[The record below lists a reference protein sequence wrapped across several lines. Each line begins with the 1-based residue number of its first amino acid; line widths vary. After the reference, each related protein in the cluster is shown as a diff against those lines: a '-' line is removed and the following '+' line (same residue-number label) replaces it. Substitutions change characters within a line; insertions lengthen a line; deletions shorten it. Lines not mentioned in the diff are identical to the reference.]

1 MKKQYLKLKI
11 RLTVLLVLILLV
23 GCAVLTYQRA
33 DNIRS
38 EYWRQISEQEDLG
51 RIMRYNTI
59 SGIKDDF
66 LIKTY
71 EAYSKI
77 ILQDPD
83 IGFYSMVKDVNRNTI
98 AESQNFMIV
107 KKVDENGEWI
117 DTRIL
122 LLGHDYIYEDESSY
136 VSFTIN
142 AFSKLEIIGTCDDV
156 FIYPEKIY
164 WTNLSETDDHILI
177 PTENN
182 TSKGTMSFEEWAGE
196 TVFYDQRTDNSY
208 YAFVYIEPVHS
219 PYGDFYKS
227 TKLNAEAK
235 EICEQVYEDYA
246 NKVRTQDNWI
256 EDNIFTTYIVNTG
269 YINKEYAIP
278 NVYVFHPFNIALN
291 ELIGVF
297 ILVAIFGVF
306 SIIFIHVTIDKV
318 YLQQCAYEANRRR
331 LTSGIAHELKTPVAI
346 IRGYVENW
354 EQYDENERNEYSKT
368 LIKETDHMSK
378 LVGDFLELS
387 RLEAKAK
394 KLNLE
399 SVDLYSLTNSV
410 LNRMQANV
418 RVETDGLEEYLVQ
431 ADLEMMRTAI
441 SNLVSNSIKYSD
453 KMIELKLSENNG
465 KIKFL
470 IANDGAIIDGE
481 NMGNV
486 WDEFYK
492 GNKNDYNRFGSDG
505 LGLAITK
512 NIFILHKAQYGC
524 TSKNGRTE
532 FWFELK
538 KDKEE

>member
-1 MKKQYLKLKI
+1 MKKQYFKLKLK
-11 RLTVLLVLILLV
+11 LTALIIVILLV
-23 GCAVLTYQRA
+23 GCGILTYQRA
-33 DNIRS
+33 AYIMVDYEQRI
-38 EYWRQISEQEDLG
+38 YEQEDLALPLRFNNAMNEKNFLHQIYDVYSNVG
-51 RIMRYNTI
+51 TI
-59 SGIKDDF
+59 DD
-66 LIKTY
+66 
-71 EAYSKI
+71 
-77 ILQDPD
+77 D
-83 IGFYSMVKDVNRNTI
+83 IGFYSMVKDSDRNTI
-98 AESQNFMIV
+98 AETQSFIIV
-107 KKVDENGEWI
+107 YNENQDDKRI
-117 DTRIL
+117 IL
-122 LLGHDYIYEDESSY
+122 LGRDFTLENKSEYIEFMLGCDKMDIS
-136 VSFTIN
+136 
-142 AFSKLEIIGTCDDV
+142 GTCDDL
-156 FIYPEKIY
+156 FIYPEKIVWY
-164 WTNLSETDDHILI
+164 SSNVGEEKEHTITMSK
-177 PTENN
+177 NN
-182 TSKGTMSFEEWAGE
+182 ANNGTMSFEEWIGNTRYTQGSE
-196 TVFYDQRTDNSY
+196 DDTY
-208 YAFVYIEPVHS
+208 YPIIVCEPGYS
-219 PYGDFYKS
+219 IYSDYNKQK
-227 TKLNAEAK
+227 KLQHEAK
-235 EICEQVYEDYA
+235 EICEEIYEGYR
-246 NKVRTQDNWI
+246 NGNTLDNQSKQG
-256 EDNIFTTYIVNTG
+256 IFTTYIAKTG
-269 YINKEYAIP
+269 YLNKNYAIP
-278 NVYVFHPFNIALN
+278 SVYVYHPIKIAMY
-291 ELIGVF
+291 ELI
-297 ILVAIFGVF
+297 LVYIIIGIVGLI
-306 SIIFIHVTIDKV
+306 SIAFANITIDKNYKKQ
-318 YLQQCAYEANRRR
+318 YLYELNRRR

-354 EQYDENERNEYSKT
+354 EQYDENERNEYSKI

-410 LNRMQANV
+410 LNKMKADV
-418 RVETDGLEEYLVQ
+418 SIETDGLEEYLVQ
-431 ADLEMMRTAI
+431 ADLEMIRTAI

-470 IANDGAIIDGE
+470 IANDGATIDGE